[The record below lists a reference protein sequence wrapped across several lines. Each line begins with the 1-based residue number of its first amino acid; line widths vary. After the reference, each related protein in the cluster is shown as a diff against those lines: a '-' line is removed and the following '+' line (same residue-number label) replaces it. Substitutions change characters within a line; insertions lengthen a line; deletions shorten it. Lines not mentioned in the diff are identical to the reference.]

1 MPSPFRSLFRA
12 LRWLLAAAIVIV
24 LCLLRWGDS
33 LLITS
38 DPPPVHVDAAIVL
51 QGSIAAEKARI
62 AGAVGLL
69 QGGVADRVLVSVPKE
84 SYWGQSIP
92 PVARDYL
99 QRNFGSDIASRVDFC
114 ETSGDVNSTAQEAQA
129 VIPCIREHHWQSLV
143 IVTSDY
149 HTRRAGILWRRMF
162 KESNPVVHIWIDGV
176 ADPEFQQPWWRHRQ
190 SSKIWLMESWKLGW
204 SMLGGGRSLPPKG
217 IVAEFRILQ

>member
-1 MPSPFRSLFRA
+1 MPSPVRSLFRA

-33 LLITS
+33 LLIAS
-38 DPPPVHVDAAIVL
+38 DPPPGHVEAAIVL

-62 AGAVGLL
+62 VGAVGLL
-69 QGGVADRVLVSVPKE
+69 QRGVADRVMVSVPKE

-92 PVARDYL
+92 PVARAYL
-99 QRNFGSDIASRVDFC
+99 VQNYGSDIASRVDFC

-129 VIPCIREHHWQSLV
+129 SGQCIREHRWQSVV

-149 HTRRAGILWRRMF
+149 HTRRAGMLWRKIYRQ
-162 KESNPVVHIWIDGV
+162 EPQVRIWIVGV
-176 ADPEFQQPWWRHRQ
+176 TDPEFQQPWWRHRQ
-190 SSKIWLMESWKLGW
+190 SAKVWVMESAKLAW
-204 SMLGGGRSLPPKG
+204 AAVGG
-217 IVAEFRILQ
+217 

>member
-1 MPSPFRSLFRA
+1 MPSPVMSLFRA

-24 LCLLRWGDS
+24 LCLLRWGDD
-33 LLITS
+33 LLIAS
-38 DPPPVHVDAAIVL
+38 DPPPGHVDAAIVL

-62 AGAVGLL
+62 AGAIPLL
-69 QGGVADRVLVSVPKE
+69 QRGVADRILLSVPRE

-99 QRNFGSDIASRVDFC
+99 QRNYGSELAARVDFC

-129 VIPCIREHHWQSLV
+129 SGQCIREHHWQSVV
-143 IVTSDY
+143 IVSSDY
-149 HTRRAGILWRRMF
+149 HTRRAGMLWRKTYRHDPGMR
-162 KESNPVVHIWIDGV
+162 IWIVGV

-190 SSKIWLMESWKLGW
+190 SAKVWVMESAKLAW
-204 SMLGGGRSLPPKG
+204 ATIGG
-217 IVAEFRILQ
+217 